1 MFSDTSA
8 PVLRMIRRAATIYKH
23 LYGSYPETI
32 GLCVFTWFKEWQE
45 TNFLDTYF
53 FREVQDDVPIVFD
66 KDMMLTIT
74 NVSIKIEP
82 ATFSPVKYN
91 RYQMNPHPSDLE
103 QGKNGVWCKR
113 GEHEVAIDLL
123 ITEGGYHAAIA
134 EEREWEAW
142 QEHKEEEVAGFSPPV

>member
-8 PVLRMIRRAATIYKH
+8 PVLCMIRRAATIYKR
-23 LYGSYPETI
+23 LYGSYPETV
-32 GLCVFTWFKEWQE
+32 GLCVFTWFREWQK

-53 FREVQDDVPIVFD
+53 FREMHHPVSVVFD
-66 KDMMLTIT
+66 KDMMIPIT

-91 RYQMNPHPSDLE
+91 EYRMNPHPSDPE

-113 GEHEVAIDLL
+113 GKHEVAMDLL
-123 ITEGGYHAAIA
+123 ITESGYHAAIA

-142 QEHKEEEVAGFSPPV
+142 QQFIAEQKKG